1 MPSETTGLHAC
12 TIECTLRGQSIVMN
26 YNSRN
31 LHMLLGSKAVVFYAL
46 FFRENRRQKCK
57 KKY

>member
-1 MPSETTGLHAC
+1 
-12 TIECTLRGQSIVMN
+12 MN